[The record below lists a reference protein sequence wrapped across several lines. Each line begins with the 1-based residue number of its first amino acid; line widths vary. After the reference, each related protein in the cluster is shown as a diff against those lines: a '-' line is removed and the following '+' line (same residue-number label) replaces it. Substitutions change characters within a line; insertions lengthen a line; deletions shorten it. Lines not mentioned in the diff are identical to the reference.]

1 MIEAFIGIGSN
12 LGDRVGN
19 CLKALKKLESRSGL
33 RILQVSSFYETE
45 PVEPATSVPFDDAQG
60 RRRSAHAEGSVESVE
75 GGWFVN
81 GVVKVETFLS
91 PRELLNVLQGIEREM
106 GRSLKRERGEPRTI
120 DLDILLYDQLVVEA
134 PDLVIPHPRMHERR
148 FVLLPL
154 SEIAGEAKHP
164 VLNLTAEELLLR
176 LKDPHQVRL
185 LH

>member
-1 MIEAFIGIGSN
+1 MMTEAFIGIGSN

-45 PVEPATSVPFDDAQG
+45 PVE
-60 RRRSAHAEGSVESVE
+60 VE

-81 GVVKVETFLS
+81 GVVKVETSLS

-106 GRSLKRERGEPRTI
+106 GRSLKREQGEPRTI
-120 DLDILLYDQLVVEA
+120 DLDILLYNQFVVEA

-185 LH
+185 LLDAGCWMLDIRQPSPFQHPTSNT